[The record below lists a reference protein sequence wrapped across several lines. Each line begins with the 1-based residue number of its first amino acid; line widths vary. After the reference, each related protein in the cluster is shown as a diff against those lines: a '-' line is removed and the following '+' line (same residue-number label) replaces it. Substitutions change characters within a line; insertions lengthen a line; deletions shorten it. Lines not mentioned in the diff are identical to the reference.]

1 MNSHLITRS
10 DWMIFNQCSECG
22 VRGVVQIDRLSAA
35 RNECACPAILGR
47 VRRRSQQWGALG
59 CGRCRGLCW
68 CWQWSEAGLEVPVRM
83 KEGLWK
89 NVMEWRCKEANS
101 AHTYLELEPCGA
113 WMSVLWCHY
122 TNKQGKTD
130 ADQQRTDYMVRRQAG
145 TTGVFRKC
153 ACDST
158 CGLHRMELWDLW
170 MVLRIFFHLEFS
182 RPLRGLGH
190 FADSNSIP

>member
-10 DWMIFNQCSECG
+10 DWMICNQCSEC
-22 VRGVVQIDRLSAA
+22 GVVQIDRLSAA
-35 RNECACPAILGR
+35 GNVCACPAILGR

-68 CWQWSEAGLEVPVRM
+68 CWQWSEAGL
-83 KEGLWK
+83 G
-89 NVMEWRCKEANS
+89 RCKEANS

-130 ADQQRTDYMVRRQAG
+130 ADQKKWLHGAKAG
-145 TTGVFRKC
+145 STGVFRKC
-153 ACDST
+153 AWDST
-158 CGLHRMELWDLW
+158 CGLHRMELWDLS
-170 MVLRIFFHLEFS
+170 MVLRIFFH
-182 RPLRGLGH
+182 
-190 FADSNSIP
+190 

>member
-35 RNECACPAILGR
+35 GNECACPAILGR

-68 CWQWSEAGLEVPVRM
+68 CWQWSEAGL
-83 KEGLWK
+83 G
-89 NVMEWRCKEANS
+89 RCKEANS

-130 ADQQRTDYMVRRQAG
+130 ADQKKWLHGAKAG
-145 TTGVFRKC
+145 WDNSVQKMCVGQHVWFTPNGIMGPLNGSPNLLSLGVFPSDKR
-153 ACDST
+153 SWT
-158 CGLHRMELWDLW
+158 FR
-170 MVLRIFFHLEFS
+170 R
-182 RPLRGLGH
+182 
-190 FADSNSIP
+190 